1 MECEANP
8 ARLTGTWERDP
19 GHFPLPL
26 TPAFASLYL
35 PWQDA
40 GLTAMFREFGY
51 LAGRARSVLVGG
63 HLYVRVAPVGGWVPP
78 DWLAPLAMRLWW
90 LHPPVATRVRRSV
103 RRLRTGY
110 AERMI
115 ERWYQRW
122 RPQVERELA
131 TAVTTDLSA
140 VDDRALLRHF
150 DAVCRLAGRNVT
162 LHFRLH
168 GAIAPAME
176 RLDELCRTLPA
187 LRGVRAAELVAG
199 LSTESSAPGRALRA
213 LAAWLRAR
221 PTLLARA
228 RALGAAAL
236 AGDPERLDP
245 AFARRL
251 RTWMTTYGHRI
262 VGRYDFVLPTVAEQ
276 PARVVEQV
284 LALAAAPEAE
294 APEDRVARRR
304 EAAVAAARGRL
315 TGPPRAEFEA
325 ALRAAQR
332 AYPVRDDN
340 VVLTFNGSFAVVRYA
355 LLEVGRRWQGRV
367 LAQRDDVFFL
377 TAEEI
382 RHGLRHGPEVDDGVL
397 GLHAAARRRVWERQM
412 AAPPPPLRFG
422 PPLRVPPL
430 DGLPREAAFMTRAI
444 VAYLRGIQALP
455 EREAEAEPSACVVQG
470 IPAVAGRYRGVARVI
485 REEAEFDR
493 LGVGEV
499 LVCPMTSP
507 AWSMLFE
514 RAGALVTDHGGVLSH
529 PAVLAREYGIPAVVA
544 TRDGTRRIPDG
555 AVVVV
560 DGTAGVV
567 ILEAAGP
574 GVDGPAPRM
583 AGAGG

>member
-1 MECEANP
+1 MEREVHP
-8 ARLTGTWERDP
+8 TRLKGTWERDP

-26 TPAFASLYL
+26 TPSFASLYL

-40 GLTAMFREFGY
+40 GLTTMFREFGY
-51 LAGRARSVLVGG
+51 LAGRARSALVGG
-63 HLYVRVAPVGGWVPP
+63 HLYVQVTPLGRWVPP

-90 LHPPVATRVRRSV
+90 LHPLVAARVRRSV

-115 ERWYQRW
+115 ERWYRAW

-131 TAVTTDLSA
+131 EAAATDLA
-140 VDDRALLRHF
+140 ALDDWALLRHL
-150 DAVCRLAGRNVT
+150 DRVCRLAGRNVA

-176 RLDELCRTLPA
+176 RLEELCGTLPE

-199 LSTESSAPGRALRA
+199 LSTESSAPGRALRE

-221 PTLLARA
+221 PALLEAAQR
-228 RALGAAAL
+228 LGADVL
-236 AGDPERLDP
+236 AGQPERLAPD
-245 AFARRL
+245 FARRL
-251 RTWMTTYGHRI
+251 RAWLATYGHRV
-262 VGRYDFVLPTVAEQ
+262 VGRYDFVLPTAAEQ
-276 PARVVEQV
+276 PTRVMEQV
-284 LALAAAPEAE
+284 LALAAAPAVT
-294 APEDRVARRR
+294 APEVRVARRR
-304 EAAVAAARGRL
+304 EAAVAAARDRL
-315 TGPPRAEFEA
+315 AGPARAEFEA

-367 LAQRDDVFFL
+367 LAERDDVFFL
-377 TAEEI
+377 TIEEI
-382 RHGLRHGPEVDDGVL
+382 RHGLRHGPGVDGGVL
-397 GLHAAARRRVWERQM
+397 GLHAAARRRMWERQM

-430 DGLPREAAFMTRAI
+430 DGLPHEAAFMTRA
-444 VAYLRGIQALP
+444 VVDYLRGIQALP
-455 EREAEAEPSACVVQG
+455 EEEVESVSPACVVRG
-470 IPAVAGRYRGVARVI
+470 ISAVAGRYRGVARVI
-485 REEAEFDR
+485 RGEAEFDR
-493 LGVGEV
+493 LGAGEV

-507 AWSMLFE
+507 AWSVLFE

-544 TRDGTRRIPDG
+544 TRDGTHRIPDG

-560 DGTAGVV
+560 DGTAG
-567 ILEAAGP
+567 IITIETA
-574 GVDGPAPRM
+574 
-583 AGAGG
+583 

>member
-1 MECEANP
+1 MEREANP
-8 ARLTGTWERDP
+8 ARLRGTWERDP

-26 TPAFASLYL
+26 SPSFASLYL

-51 LAGRARSVLVGG
+51 LAGRARSVLVDG
-63 HLYVRVAPVGGWVPP
+63 HLYVQVAPAGGWVPP

-90 LHPPVATRVRRSV
+90 LYPPAAARVRRSV
-103 RRLRTGY
+103 RCLRTGY

-115 ERWYQRW
+115 ERWYGEW

-131 TAVTTDLSA
+131 AAAAADLSA
-140 VDDRALLRHF
+140 VDDRELLRHF
-150 DAVCRLAGRNVT
+150 EAVCRLAGRNVT

-168 GAIAPAME
+168 GAIAPAIE
-176 RLDELCRTLPA
+176 RLEELCRTLPE

-199 LSTESSAPGRALRA
+199 LSTESSAPGRALRR
-213 LAAWLRAR
+213 LAAWLRAH
-221 PTLLARA
+221 PALLDQARI
-228 RALGAAAL
+228 LGAEAVAAT
-236 AGDPERLDP
+236 PERLDLD
-245 AFARRL
+245 FARRL
-251 RTWMTTYGHRI
+251 RAWVAAYGHRV
-262 VGRYDFVLPTVAEQ
+262 VGRYDFVLPTPAEQ
-276 PARVVEQV
+276 PARVVEQ
-284 LALAAAPEAE
+284 LLTLAAAPEE
-294 APEDRVARRR
+294 GAPEDRVARRR
-304 EAAVAAARGRL
+304 EAAVAAARERL
-315 TGPPRAEFEA
+315 TGTDRAEFEA
-325 ALRAAQR
+325 ALHTAQR

-355 LLEVGRRWQGRV
+355 LLEIGRRWQGRALV
-367 LAQRDDVFFL
+367 QRDDVFFL

-382 RHGLRHGPEVDDGVL
+382 RHGLRHGSEVDGGVL

-430 DGLPREAAFMTRAI
+430 DGLPREAAFMTRAV

-455 EREAEAEPSACVVQG
+455 EDKAESAPHARVVQG

-485 REEAEFDR
+485 RDEAEFDR
-493 LGVGEV
+493 LGAGEV
-499 LVCPMTSP
+499 LVCPVTSP
-507 AWSMLFE
+507 AWSTLFE

-555 AVVVV
+555 AIVLV
-560 DGTAGVV
+560 DGTAGIVTV
-567 ILEAAGP
+567 ETAEPNTAGAAG
-574 GVDGPAPRM
+574 
-583 AGAGG
+583 

>member
-1 MECEANP
+1 MEREANP
-8 ARLTGTWERDP
+8 ARLRGTWERDP

-26 TPAFASLYL
+26 TPSFASLYL

-51 LAGRARSVLVGG
+51 LAGRARSVLVNG
-63 HLYVRVAPVGGWVPP
+63 HLYVQVAPAGNWVPP
-78 DWLAPLAMRLWW
+78 DWLVPLAMRLWW
-90 LHPPVATRVRRSV
+90 LSPPVTTRVRRSV
-103 RRLRTGY
+103 HCLRGGY

-115 ERWYQRW
+115 ERWYGQW
-122 RPQVERELA
+122 RSALERELTEMA
-131 TAVTTDLSA
+131 TMDLTSL
-140 VDDRALLRHF
+140 DDAALLRHF
-150 DAVCRLAGRNVT
+150 DAVCRLAGRNVE

-176 RLDELCRTLPA
+176 RLEDLCRTLPG

-199 LSTESSAPGRALRA
+199 LSGESSAPGRALRG
-213 LAAWLRAR
+213 LAAWLHAR
-221 PTLLARA
+221 PVLRA
-228 RALGAAAL
+228 RAQALGAPAVAAEPEHL
-236 AGDPERLDP
+236 DPE
-245 AFARRL
+245 FARRL
-251 RTWMTTYGHRI
+251 RAWLAAYGHRV
-262 VGRYDFVLPTVAEQ
+262 VGRYDFVVPTPAEQ
-276 PARVVEQV
+276 PARVVEQLLT
-284 LALAAAPEAE
+284 LATAPEEE
-294 APEDRVARRR
+294 APEERVARRR
-304 EAAVAAARGRL
+304 EAAVAAVRERL
-315 TGPPRAEFEA
+315 TGTARAAFEA

-367 LAQRDDVFFL
+367 LAHRDEVFFL

-382 RHGLRHGPEVDDGVL
+382 RAGLRHGPEVEGGTLGV
-397 GLHAAARRRVWERQM
+397 HAAARRRVWERQM
-412 AAPPPPLRFG
+412 AAPPPPVRFG

-455 EREAEAEPSACVVQG
+455 EDEAPGEPFTNAVRG
-470 IPAVAGRYRGVARVI
+470 IPAVAGCYRGVARVI
-485 REEAEFDR
+485 RDEGEFDR
-493 LGVGEV
+493 LGAGEV

-507 AWSMLFE
+507 AWSVLFE

-560 DGTAGVV
+560 DGTAGIVTV
-567 ILEAAGP
+567 ETADPGTAA
-574 GVDGPAPRM
+574 APVERS
-583 AGAGG
+583 A